1 MVLDN
6 MEAICA
12 SLEED
17 AECERIEY
25 LAYSLWMGAVF
36 VSQDFM
42 MGSMG
47 GGDQSAMMAAMMERE
62 QILIWA
68 FQNAIPDDD
77 TLLYAHM
84 GAAHAAKGGWNV
96 AGQLDKYYPTTL
108 GQVYSVTPAYG
119 PGSAIFYGFSSQSLP
134 TEPKSLGEALATM
147 PEDRYFLPTAHPGLD
162 CTGNPYEDVNVN
174 GLGGQYG
181 TSYDSFLFYDKLTAD
196 KPGGMWYVGNSAW
209 EQFFIDQVERLRYAQ
224 ELMFRTHDFD

>member
-12 SLEED
+12 PLADD

-42 MGSMG
+42 MGSLG

-62 QILIWA
+62 QILIWT

-96 AGQLDKYYPTTL
+96 AGQLDKYYPTTM
-108 GQVYSVTPAYG
+108 GQIYSVTPAYG

-134 TEPKSLGEALATM
+134 TEPKTLGEALATM

-162 CTGNPYEDVNVN
+162 CIGNPYEEVNVN